1 MLPLSLAQA
10 APPGAREGSQKKT
23 AAWKRM
29 FGARVGGSGKSAA
42 KTTPIPKSEPVKPQN
57 APKEKPSKGPRT
69 QGKKGQKKGK
79 DGSGNA
85 MLGQILRNGSMVKI
99 QRDAPSAEKDD
110 EISVSDST
118 VTKDTNNTNG
128 NSGGVGGG
136 GGGQSFMGVG
146 KDGMWISRKN
156 FLRT

>member
-29 FGARVGGSGKSAA
+29 FGARVGGGGKSAA
-42 KTTPIPKSEPVKPQN
+42 KSTPIPKSEPVNNPK
-57 APKEKPSKGPRT
+57 ASKEKPSKAPKT
-69 QGKKGQKKGK
+69 QGKKEHKRGK

-85 MLGQILRNGSMVKI
+85 MLGQILRNGSRVKVH
-99 QRDAPSAEKDD
+99 RDAPGGEKDD

-118 VTKDTNNTNG
+118 VTKDTNTTNG
-128 NSGGVGGG
+128 NVGGG
-136 GGGQSFMGVG
+136 GAGQSFMGVG